1 MAAITLPDTD
11 TWTQP
16 EVVRALRRIESKLD
30 SAATVQALETV
41 RAEAY
46 AARESMKRDQQRK
59 DDEQDKAIEATE
71 QNYNKLLLMVLGS
84 GLAGVTSIIVAV
96 AGAGPR

>member
-1 MAAITLPDTD
+1 MPDTD

-30 SAATVQALETV
+30 NAASVTALETV

-46 AARESMKRDQQRK
+46 AAREALKRDQQRK
-59 DDEQDKAIEATE
+59 DDEQDKAIDAVE

-96 AGAGPR
+96 AGSRPG